1 MRMASMS
8 VAPSPVLGSPS
19 FSADVLR
26 EFPEQASY
34 DMPASARLSQTRRAG
49 GTPPLASHT
58 GSDAMHVEE
67 RSRPLDYLDIPAY
80 LRRSD
85 DEPIRRR
92 PNDRRARLM
101 ALLMT
106 QTASGSFPYSDA
118 LQADLGV
125 LALRLEGREY
135 DSRVVT
141 ILVVHLLERRYAE
154 FADETRLAMEKARAS
169 MSAEE
174 AEAAARRIADILA
187 GL

>member
-1 MRMASMS
+1 
-8 VAPSPVLGSPS
+8 
-19 FSADVLR
+19 
-26 EFPEQASY
+26 
-34 DMPASARLSQTRRAG
+34 
-49 GTPPLASHT
+49 
-58 GSDAMHVEE
+58 MHVEE
-67 RSRPLDYLDIPAY
+67 RAGSLDYLDIPAF
-80 LRRSD
+80 LRREAD
-85 DEPIRRR
+85 DGPGRQSVADR
-92 PNDRRARLM
+92 RRARLM